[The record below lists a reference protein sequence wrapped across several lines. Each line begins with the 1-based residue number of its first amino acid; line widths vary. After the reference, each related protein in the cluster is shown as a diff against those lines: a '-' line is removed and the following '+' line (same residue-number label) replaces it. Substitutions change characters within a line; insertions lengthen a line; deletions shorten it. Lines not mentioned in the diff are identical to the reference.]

1 MNLSNRSQCAN
12 AGEYS
17 RNGNETSE
25 PWSCKCLPCFKGSS
39 CEIRYN
45 YIQFSWTSLMSVDI
59 QYSKSNNEKF
69 ILELVYFITTTL
81 IFLISIIQNIFC
93 SVTYLRKKIR
103 ITTCGIYLINY
114 SLYSSLSV
122 TLREIAI
129 INTILINKHNFFIC
143 PILPALSST
152 FISLSLWTSSFI
164 AVECMLIECFNYSLY
179 RTRKYSVTF
188 SVILFSLTFLTHI
201 TEFKRRKLKPDPI
214 LPNVYRCTRQDFEGS
229 EKTWEIFDTIF
240 TREYLHIAVPCL
252 LHLISTIFILRH
264 IVKHKIIM
272 NEIEN
277 QFWQILILQL
287 KKHQQFLIPPILF
300 ILCTLPRLLLEL
312 IKSRYCLESNMTFI
326 LRIYIIFNYIY
337 YLPQTIPFFI
347 YVYPSSVHMNQFRQT
362 KMTFYLFK
370 KKKTFLPQTD
380 IVRQER
386 EIVDFELL
394 DSKQKPYGKP
404 VNTVKSTV
412 PIWV

>member
-12 AGEYS
+12 AGQYF
-17 RNGNETSE
+17 RNGTETSE
-25 PWSCKCLPCFKGSS
+25 PWSCKCLPCFKGES
-39 CEIRYN
+39 CETRYN

-69 ILELVYFITTTL
+69 ILELIYFITTTL
-81 IFLISIIQNIFC
+81 LFLISMVQNIFC

-114 SLYSSLSV
+114 SLYSSLSA

-129 INTILINKHNFFIC
+129 INTILINKNNFFIC

-188 SVILFSLTFLTHI
+188 SIILFSLIFLTHI

-214 LPNVYRCTRQDFEGS
+214 LPNIYRCTRQDFEES
-229 EKTWEIFDTIF
+229 EKAWEIFDKIL
-240 TREYLHIAVPCL
+240 TREYLHIGVPCL

-264 IVKHKIIM
+264 IVKHKINM

-277 QFWQILILQL
+277 QFWQILLIQL
-287 KKHQQFLIPPILF
+287 KKHKQFLIPPLLF

-312 IKSRYCLESNMTFI
+312 IKSRYCLEFNMTFV
-326 LRIYIIFNYIY
+326 LRIYIIFYYIY

-347 YVYPSSVHMNQFRQT
+347 YVYPSSVYMNQFRQT

-370 KKKTFLPQTD
+370 KKKTF
-380 IVRQER
+380 
-386 EIVDFELL
+386 
-394 DSKQKPYGKP
+394 
-404 VNTVKSTV
+404 
-412 PIWV
+412 